1 MPAKRGS
8 DEMKIEKI
16 NDNQIRCTLTSEDL
30 ESRRI
35 RLSELAY
42 GSEKAKML
50 FHDMMKQAQANFGFD
65 SGNSPLMIE
74 AIPVSKDSIVLV
86 ITKVDDPEE
95 LDYRFAKFSPSGQD
109 KQEDSG
115 KRFSG
120 ADDVLDLFRKIHDA
134 RQAAA
139 DDGADEKT
147 AADDKTESRP
157 DEAES
162 DDVNLMRAFFFGS
175 LEPAIRAARS
185 LKGFYSGKNT
195 LLRSQDGYDLILRQ
209 SDMTPANFNKVCN
222 ILTEF
227 GSSNPISAAAEA
239 HLLEHGDVMIR
250 GNALQTLAEL

>member
-42 GSEKAKML
+42 GSEKAKAL

-65 SGNSPLMIE
+65 SGSSPLMIE

-86 ITKVDDPEE
+86 ITKVDEPEE

-109 KQEDSG
+109 KTEDGG

-120 ADDVLDLFRKIHDA
+120 ADDVLDLFQKIRDA
-134 RQAAA
+134 KQAAA
-139 DDGADEKT
+139 DG
-147 AADDKTESRP
+147 KTEKEHSEKEADASRKEKEP
-157 DEAES
+157 
-162 DDVNLMRAFFFGS
+162 DDVNLLRAFSFTG

-185 LKGFYSGKNT
+185 LNGFYSGKNT
-195 LLRSQDGYDLILRQ
+195 LFRSGHGYSLILHQ

-227 GSSNPISAAAEA
+227 GTGSPISAALEA
-239 HLLEHGDVMIR
+239 HMLEHGDVMIA
-250 GNALQTLAEL
+250 GDALQTLAGL

>member
-42 GSEKAKML
+42 GSEKAKAL

-65 SGNSPLMIE
+65 SGSSPLMIE

-86 ITKVDDPEE
+86 ITKVDEPEE

-109 KQEDSG
+109 KQEDGG

-120 ADDVLDLFRKIHDA
+120 ADDVLDLFQKIHDA
-134 RQAAA
+134 KQAAA
-139 DDGADEKT
+139 GGDTAGKGNSETDADSS
-147 AADDKTESRP
+147 ADKKEP
-157 DEAES
+157 
-162 DDVNLMRAFFFGS
+162 DDVNLLRAFSFAS
-175 LEPAIRAARS
+175 LEPAIRAAKS
-185 LKGFYSGKNT
+185 LNGFYSGENT
-195 LLRSQDGYDLILRQ
+195 LLRSERGYELILRQ
-209 SDMTPANFNKVCN
+209 SEMTPANFNKVCN

-227 GSSNPISAAAEA
+227 GTSTPVSAAMEA
-239 HLLEHGDVMIR
+239 HMLEHGDVMITK
-250 GNALQTLAEL
+250 NALQTLADL